1 MDCIAGFLISF
12 VLKVQC
18 ASRVREPRAEMLDFN
33 FAQIGQNKGRLSET
47 TVMTYCRYSGNRG
60 IYGRP

>member
-12 VLKVQC
+12 VLKVQR
-18 ASRVREPRAEMLDFN
+18 AKEPRGEMLDFN

-47 TVMTYCRYSGNRG
+47 TVLTYYRYSGT
-60 IYGRP
+60 